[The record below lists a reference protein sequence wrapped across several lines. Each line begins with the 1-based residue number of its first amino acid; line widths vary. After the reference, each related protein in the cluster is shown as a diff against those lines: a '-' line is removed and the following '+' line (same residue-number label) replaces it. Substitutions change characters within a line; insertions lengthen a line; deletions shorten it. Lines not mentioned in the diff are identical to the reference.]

1 MFNLTPGLCVTFC
14 RILEVKNGISY
25 SCGKVGL
32 KFNLANFNLDFSD
45 HTVQGRIFWV
55 SGPAHWELLARGRAL
70 DNQVLFI
77 FQKTDLNI
85 WQQQFKLS
93 STNVHAKIL
102 IQWGSE

>member
-1 MFNLTPGLCVTFC
+1 MFNLTPGLCVAFC

-32 KFNLANFNLDFSD
+32 KFNLANFKLDFSD

-70 DNQVLFI
+70 DNQVNFYFSEDGSKHLAKI
-77 FQKTDLNI
+77 L
-85 WQQQFKLS
+85 KLS
-93 STNVHAKIL
+93 STKHACKNIDTVG
-102 IQWGSE
+102 I